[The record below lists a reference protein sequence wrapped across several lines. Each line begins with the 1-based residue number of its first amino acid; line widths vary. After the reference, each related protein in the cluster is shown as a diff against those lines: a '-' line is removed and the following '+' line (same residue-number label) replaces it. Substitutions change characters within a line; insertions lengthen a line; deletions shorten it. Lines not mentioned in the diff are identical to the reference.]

1 MKKSHPMFWA
11 AGWVAVVA
19 GSLLAA
25 VGLLSSNEMLNLAG
39 GYGLM
44 VAGCGLYL
52 IAGLKLR
59 EMVAR
64 RRTPAERTPAS
75 ERMPAANQAV
85 TQR

>member
-1 MKKSHPMFWA
+1 MFWA
-11 AGWVAVVA
+11 AGWVAIVA
-19 GSLLAA
+19 GSLLAT
-25 VGLLSSNEMLNLAG
+25 VGLLSSNELLNLAG

-59 EMVAR
+59 ELVAR
-64 RRTPAERTPAS
+64 RRTPTERTSAS
-75 ERMPAANQAV
+75 ERMPAGNQAV